1 MKVLYIYRNPKM
13 GISIGKVFHTIEKEM
28 NNYCEVDSIYLPES
42 NYNIQSLYQN
52 IRFTL
57 RYLKDKH
64 YDIIH
69 ITGTEHYLL
78 PFLKREN
85 TIITVHDI
93 GFYTQIKKGLKAF
106 GKYMLW
112 IRTLKYAKH
121 ITFISE
127 FSRQETLNLIKVHSD
142 KCSVIHNPIDKEFQF
157 HEKPFNAECPRILHI
172 GTKANKNLTNT
183 IKALEGF
190 PCTLRIIGKLSDKEE
205 RLLKD
210 NSIHYSNVYNL
221 SDKEIIEEYQNCD
234 IVNFPSLYE
243 GFGMPILEGQSI
255 GRVVV
260 TSNIPPMNQ
269 IVGKGAILVNPND
282 IESIRRGYRTAIK
295 EHEQYI
301 KKGIENAKYFS
312 SEEIVKAYWK
322 LYQHCY

>member
-1 MKVLYIYRNPKM
+1 M

-42 NYNIQSLYQN
+42 NYSIQSLYQN

-85 TIITVHDI
+85 TVITVHDI
-93 GFYTQIKKGLKAF
+93 GFYTQIKKRLKAF

-121 ITFISE
+121 ITFVSE
-127 FSRQETLNLIKVHSD
+127 FSKEETLNLIGCISD
-142 KCSVIHNPIDKEFQF
+142 KCSVIHNPVNSNYL
-157 HEKPFNAECPRILHI
+157 FNPKTFNTDCPRILHI
-172 GTKANKNLTNT
+172 GTSTNKNLANT
-183 IKALEGF
+183 IKALEGLQ
-190 PCTLRIIGKLSDKEE
+190 CTLRIIGKLSDREKL
-205 RLLKD
+205 LLKE
-210 NSIHYSNVYNL
+210 SGIYYSNTYNI
-221 SDKEIIEEYQNCD
+221 SEEEIIQEYQNCD

-243 GFGMPILEGQSI
+243 GFGMPIIEGQSI
-255 GRVVV
+255 GRVVL

-269 IVGKGAILVNPND
+269 IAGNGAILINPHD
-282 IESIRRGYRTAIK
+282 INSLKNGYLKAIK

-301 KKGIENAKYFS
+301 EKGINN
-312 SEEIVKAYWK
+312 VKRFTAPQITMEYWN
-322 LYQHCY
+322 LYQQLHRS